1 MASSTAADGT
11 RPSASKELRAIAM
24 TWAVAA
30 ILPLPVL
37 AVAGP
42 TVGAD
47 LSCLYLGLG
56 CGWLVAEFHRT
67 LGSPASLPAWRTRTL
82 AVALAVAANVILFV
96 FFGLAAGVRTHFP
109 FPLMAA
115 LSAVPALGMTP
126 WLVRR
131 FRQPY
136 GAILLGGMIVL
147 AAKLAACVV
156 ARVVYGPDYIAQ
168 GYVAADWRSAKLMI
182 SLFWS
187 FSTLLSLG
195 LFFADYRAIRGPRPT
210 PAMNVHEPPV
220 SPAAGGAV

>member
-1 MASSTAADGT
+1 MDSTAADGT
-11 RPSASKELRAIAM
+11 RPSVSGELRAMAM
-24 TWAVAA
+24 TWAVAG

-42 TVGAD
+42 TVGGD

-56 CGWLVAEFHRT
+56 CGWLVAEFHRSR
-67 LGSPASLPAWRTRTL
+67 GSPVSLAAWRARTL
-82 AVALAVAANVILFV
+82 AVALAVAANVILFIS
-96 FFGLAAGVRTHFP
+96 FGLAAGVRTHFP

-115 LSAVPALGMTP
+115 LSAVPAVGMTP
-126 WLVRR
+126 WFVRR
-131 FRQPY
+131 LRNPY
-136 GAILLGGMIVL
+136 TPILLGGMLVL

-156 ARVVYGPDYIAQ
+156 ARIVYGPDYIAQ

-187 FSTLLSLG
+187 LTTLLSFA
-195 LFFADYRAIRGPRPT
+195 FFLADYRAVNGRRPT
-210 PAMNVHEPPV
+210 AAVPIPEPPV